1 MFTKNLPVSCSTLAV
16 TQVMGS
22 VTKSLAKVDIAG
34 STYRGTKNRSDEPAA
49 MDKTA
54 KKLVA

>member
-1 MFTKNLPVSCSTLAV
+1 
-16 TQVMGS
+16 MGS

-34 STYRGTKNRSDEPAA
+34 STYRGTKNRRDEPAA